1 MEVEEMEEEE
11 EWEGGPDS
19 SICGCARPRCHQAV
33 LCCAM
38 PGPGWVC

>member
-11 EWEGGPDS
+11 WEGGRAGQQHLWVGPPPLS
-19 SICGCARPRCHQAV
+19 PGCAV
-33 LCCAM
+33 